1 MGEKS
6 GAGEV
11 RTGWLNLHPATG
23 GLVLALDWLLFSGEA
38 LSAGVATPLSATLGG
53 LAAALAAYRIQTKKA
68 HDAPGRALLKAI
80 LAGVVVGL
88 PFPVAGTALGAMIL
102 GSSALRRPKLGR

>member
-38 LSAGVATPLSATLGG
+38 LSAGVATPLTATLGRDVTQYG
-53 LAAALAAYRIQTKKA
+53 VRPGSPDDPRICELAELIADLFR
-68 HDAPGRALLKAI
+68 
-80 LAGVVVGL
+80 
-88 PFPVAGTALGAMIL
+88 
-102 GSSALRRPKLGR
+102 